1 MPQLELLKKIIKSLE
16 KGNIPYMLTG
26 SLVSSFQG
34 NPRSTHDIDIIISIR
49 LDNIPDIMKVFNSK
63 KFYIDQDSIKE
74 AVINYNQF
82 NVLDIEEG
90 EKIDFWIL
98 TGSDFDKSRFS
109 RRQKKELLGLKAYIS
124 APEDTIIQKL
134 VWSKLSGESRK
145 QYNDALSVYEV
156 QYGKLDIAYMEYWS
170 KKLDVKDIYKKMI
183 SDSEVD
189 DWN

>member
-74 AVINYNQF
+74 AVINYNRF

>member
-74 AVINYNQF
+74 AIINYNQF